1 MKAVVVA
8 IASIGL
14 ASCATMRESIT
25 LGTGMGAAAG
35 GAAAFA
41 GLSAAGQPM
50 SVEQL
55 ALGMGMGAGIGAI
68 TSYFTHKETEASWR
82 NTYSRDVEMHF
93 GDLPPNPF
101 MLPRNLNG
109 SRR

>member
-1 MKAVVVA
+1 MKAAVIV
-8 IASIGL
+8 ITSIGL
-14 ASCATMRESIT
+14 ASCATMRESIQ
-25 LGTGMGAAAG
+25 LGAGMGAVAG
-35 GAAAFA
+35 GAAAFG

-55 ALGMGMGAGIGAI
+55 ALGMGIGAGIGAI

-82 NTYSRDVEMHF
+82 STYSRDVEMHF

-101 MLPRNLNG
+101 VFPKNANG
-109 SRR
+109 GRR

>member
-1 MKAVVVA
+1 MKTLAVLSA
-8 IASIGL
+8 ISL
-14 ASCATMRESIT
+14 ASCATMKDSLT
-25 LGTGMGAAAG
+25 LGTGIGAAAG

-55 ALGMGMGAGIGAI
+55 ALGMGIGAGIGAI

-82 NTYSRDVEMHF
+82 NTYSRDIDMHF

-101 MLPRNLNG
+101 VVPRG
-109 SRR
+109 GRR